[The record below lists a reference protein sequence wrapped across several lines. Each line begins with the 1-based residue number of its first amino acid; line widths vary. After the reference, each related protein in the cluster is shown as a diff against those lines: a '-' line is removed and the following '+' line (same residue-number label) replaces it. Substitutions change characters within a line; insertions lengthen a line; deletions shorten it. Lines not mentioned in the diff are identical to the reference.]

1 MQFLISLVLATTIRA
16 VRTVYNDCDSS
27 VKLPFGT
34 TPRFNIGRGV
44 KQGDPLSPLL
54 FLLVMQ
60 VLYLHIKINPFQG
73 IQLANNVIKCSQLAD
88 DMAIFLK
95 DLKELKVALE
105 CLHEFYL
112 VSGLAINI
120 KKNVNCLL

>member
-1 MQFLISLVLATTIRA
+1 
-16 VRTVYNDCDSS
+16 
-27 VKLPFGT
+27 
-34 TPRFNIGRGV
+34 
-44 KQGDPLSPLL
+44 
-54 FLLVMQ
+54 MQ

-88 DMAIFLK
+88 DTAIFLK

-120 KKNVNCLL
+120 KNVNCLL